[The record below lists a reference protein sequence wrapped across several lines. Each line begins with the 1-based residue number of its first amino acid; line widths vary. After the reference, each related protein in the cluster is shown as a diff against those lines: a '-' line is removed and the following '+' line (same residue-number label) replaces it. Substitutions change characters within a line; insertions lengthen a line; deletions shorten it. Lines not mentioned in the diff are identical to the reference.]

1 MRGHSHTH
9 SLRSLSPLPSPPS
22 SSPPSSPPSSPL
34 AHAHPLCFTG
44 DEDGGGELEKEEVV
58 RALIKTFHLTVD
70 KVDTIRSMLDSIW
83 CLFDVDGDGGIS
95 RDEFGAPDGL
105 AETVLASYDF
115 VQYSD

>member
-1 MRGHSHTH
+1 M
-9 SLRSLSPLPSPPS
+9 
-22 SSPPSSPPSSPL
+22 
-34 AHAHPLCFTG
+34 
-44 DEDGGGELEKEEVV
+44 V